1 MMMIKAPLLGFTLIK
16 MDKEKAASLGS
27 LLLSVRED
35 SLRQF
40 IYPDINNN
48 IPPEWQRKVKK
59 DDDDQRALF
68 RLQLSLPRQINQVQ

>member
-1 MMMIKAPLLGFTLIK
+1 

-27 LLLSVRED
+27 LLLSVRGD

-48 IPPEWQRKVKK
+48 VPPEWQRKVKK
-59 DDDDQRALF
+59 DDDDQ
-68 RLQLSLPRQINQVQ
+68 SLIPVAVFSSKTDSSGPIVKPVDFPNVK